1 MSVSP
6 GVLVAASDPWSREL
20 LSQLVLSVRC
30 DANVQFCEDGLAAI
44 DACRRQPFALVLAEQ
59 ELPGSDGLE
68 LLRQVRALRRGP
80 AAQPFILI
88 SAKADAASVRAAL
101 PLAPTAYMVKPYN
114 AENLRER
121 LRALLLAPGESVVC
135 ELPTLEQSLSL
146 GRFLQTE
153 RDAAEGAPLM
163 GEVGKAV
170 SRCMEARDINLEML
184 EQDFGHDPQI
194 TACLISAANSAARHV
209 GMPCQTFLQALSRL
223 GVAHALNMMLAV
235 ALQRAATLDDPLLIE
250 RAERF
255 WQLSRH
261 TADGAFALAESLGA
275 DADRCFTAG
284 LLHCLGDL
292 ALLRSLQD
300 WGSAGGA
307 LSESE
312 VDAALAEHGASFG
325 SALRTRWRLPLELR
339 NLIAA
344 AYAINGGVLS
354 REALIVN
361 LAASAAR
368 LPEAELPSLAE
379 HKAVRMLQLTSAQLG
394 FLSRS

>member
-20 LSQLVLSVRC
+20 LGQLVLSVRC
-30 DANVQFCEDGLAAI
+30 DATVEFCEDGDTAI
-44 DACRRQPFALVLAEQ
+44 EACRRHPFVLILAER

-68 LLRQVRALRRGP
+68 LLRHVRMRRRGP
-80 AAQPFILI
+80 VAQPFILI
-88 SAKADAASVRAAL
+88 SSKADAASVRAAL
-101 PLAPTAYMVKPYN
+101 PLAPTAYLVKPFN

-121 LRALLLAPGESVVC
+121 LRSLLLEPGESVVC
-135 ELPTLEQSLSL
+135 ELPPLEQSLSL
-146 GRFLQTE
+146 ERFLQTE
-153 RDAAEGAPLM
+153 RDATEGAPLM
-163 GEVGKAV
+163 GEVGAAV
-170 SRCMEARDINLEML
+170 NRCMEASDINLEML
-184 EQDFGHDPQI
+184 EQEFGHDPQI

-209 GMPCQTFLQALSRL
+209 GMPCQTLMQALSRL
-223 GVAHALNMMLAV
+223 GVAQALNLMLAV
-235 ALQRAATLDDPLLIE
+235 ALQRAATLNDPLLKE

-255 WQLSRH
+255 WELSRH
-261 TADGAFALAESLGA
+261 TADAAFALAESLGA

-300 WGSAGGA
+300 WHSAGGELGEADVDRA
-307 LSESE
+307 LK
-312 VDAALAEHGASFG
+312 EHGASFG

-344 AYAINGGVLS
+344 AYAIDNGVFS

-368 LPEAELPSLAE
+368 LPEADLPRLKD
-379 HKAVRMLQLTSAQLG
+379 HKAARMLQLTPAQLG
-394 FLSRS
+394 YLGRT

>member
-20 LSQLVLSVRC
+20 LGQLVLSVRC
-30 DANVQFCEDGLAAI
+30 DASVEFCEDGLAAI

-80 AAQPFILI
+80 ATQPFILI
-88 SAKADAASVRAAL
+88 SSKADAASVRAAL
-101 PLAPTAYMVKPYN
+101 PLAPTAYLVKPYN

-121 LRALLLAPGESVVC
+121 LRAVLLAPGESVVC
-135 ELPTLEQSLSL
+135 ELPALEQSLSL
-146 GRFLQTE
+146 ARFLQTE
-153 RDAAEGAPLM
+153 RDATDGAPLM

-170 SRCMEARDINLEML
+170 SRCMEASDINLEML
-184 EQDFGHDPQI
+184 EQEFGHDPQI

-209 GMPCQTFLQALSRL
+209 GMPCQTLLQALSRL
-223 GVAHALNMMLAV
+223 GVAHALNLMLAV
-235 ALQRAATLDDPLLIE
+235 ALQRAATLDDPLLRE

-255 WQLSRH
+255 WLLSQH
-261 TADGAFALAESLGA
+261 SADVAFALAESQGA

-300 WGSAGGA
+300 WSSAGGA
-307 LSESE
+307 LSERE

-344 AYAINGGVLS
+344 AYALSGGVLS

-361 LAASAAR
+361 LAANAAR

-379 HKAVRMLQLTSAQLG
+379 HKAVRMLQLTPAQLS

>member
-20 LSQLVLSVRC
+20 LGQLVLSVRG
-30 DANVQFCEDGLAAI
+30 DASVQFCEDGLAAI
-44 DACRRQPFALVLAEQ
+44 DACRRQTFALVLAER

-68 LLRQVRALRRGP
+68 LLRQVRAMRRGP

-101 PLAPTAYMVKPYN
+101 PLAPTAYLVNPFN
-114 AENLRER
+114 AENLRQR
-121 LRALLLAPGESVVC
+121 LRALLLTPGENVVR
-135 ELPTLEQSLSL
+135 ELPTLEQNLSL
-146 GRFLQTE
+146 ERFLQTE
-153 RDAAEGAPLM
+153 RDATDGAPLM
-163 GEVGKAV
+163 GDVGKAV
-170 SRCMEARDINLEML
+170 NRCMEARDIDLESL
-184 EQDFGHDPQI
+184 EQEFSHDPQI

-209 GMPCQTFLQALSRL
+209 GMPCQTLLQALSRL
-223 GVAHALNMMLAV
+223 GVAHALNLMLAV
-235 ALQRAATLDDPLLIE
+235 ALQRAATLDDSLLKE

-255 WQLSRH
+255 WQLSRDS
-261 TADGAFALAESLGA
+261 ADGAFALAESLGA

-300 WGSAGGA
+300 WSSAGGA
-307 LSESE
+307 LSERE
-312 VDAALAEHGASFG
+312 VDDALAEHGAGFG

-339 NLIAA
+339 NLVAA
-344 AYAINGGVLS
+344 AYAIDNGVFS

-361 LAASAAR
+361 LAATAAR
-368 LPEAELPSLAE
+368 LPEAELPGLAE
-379 HKAVRMLQLTSAQLG
+379 HKAVRMLRLTPAQLG

>member
-30 DANVQFCEDGLAAI
+30 DASVQFCEDGLAATE
-44 DACRRQPFALVLAEQ
+44 ACRRQPFALILAEQ
-59 ELPGSDGLE
+59 ELAGSDGLE
-68 LLRQVRALRRGP
+68 LLRQVRSLRRGP
-80 AAQPFILI
+80 VVQPFILI
-88 SAKADAASVRAAL
+88 SSKADAASVRAAL
-101 PLAPTAYMVKPYN
+101 PLAPTAYLVKPFN

-121 LRALLLAPGESVVC
+121 LRALLLVPGESIVC
-135 ELPTLEQSLSL
+135 ELPALEQSLSL
-146 GRFLQTE
+146 ERFLQTE
-153 RDAAEGAPLM
+153 RDATDGAPLM
-163 GEVGKAV
+163 GEVGAAV
-170 SRCMEARDINLEML
+170 NRCMEAANVSLELL
-184 EQDFGHDPQI
+184 EQEFGHDPQI

-209 GMPCQTFLQALSRL
+209 GMPCQTLLQALSRL
-223 GVAHALNMMLAV
+223 GVAHALNLMLAV
-235 ALQRAATLDDPLLIE
+235 ALQRAATLDDPLLKE

-255 WQLSRH
+255 WQLSRDS
-261 TADGAFALAESLGA
+261 ADGAHALAELLDA
-275 DADRCFTAG
+275 DAERCFTAG

-300 WGSAGGA
+300 WSNSGGS

-344 AYAINGGVLS
+344 AYAIDNGVFS

-368 LPEAELPSLAE
+368 LPEDELAGLAE
-379 HKAVRMLQLTSAQLG
+379 HKATRMLRLAPAQLG
-394 FLSRS
+394 VLSRS

>member
-30 DANVQFCEDGLAAI
+30 DASVQFCEDGLAATE
-44 DACRRQPFALVLAEQ
+44 ACRRQAFALILAEQ
-59 ELPGSDGLE
+59 ELAGSDGLE
-68 LLRQVRALRRGP
+68 LLRQVRSLRRGP

-88 SAKADAASVRAAL
+88 SSKADAASVRAAL
-101 PLAPTAYMVKPYN
+101 PLAPTAYLVKPFN

-135 ELPTLEQSLSL
+135 ELPALEQSLSL
-146 GRFLQTE
+146 ERFLQTE
-153 RDAAEGAPLM
+153 RDATDGAPLM
-163 GEVGKAV
+163 GEVGAAV
-170 SRCMEARDINLEML
+170 NRCMEAANVSLEVL
-184 EQDFGHDPQI
+184 EQEFGHDPQI

-209 GMPCQTFLQALSRL
+209 GMPCQTLLQALSRL
-223 GVAHALNMMLAV
+223 GVAHALNLMLAV
-235 ALQRAATLDDPLLIE
+235 ALQRAATLDDPLLKE

-255 WQLSRH
+255 WQLSRDS
-261 TADGAFALAESLGA
+261 ADGAHALAELLDA
-275 DADRCFTAG
+275 DAERCFTAG

-300 WGSAGGA
+300 WSNSGGE
-307 LSESE
+307 LSEND

-344 AYAINGGVLS
+344 AYAIDNGVFS

-361 LAASAAR
+361 LAACAAR
-368 LPEAELPSLAE
+368 LPEDALPGLAE
-379 HKAVRMLQLTSAQLG
+379 HKATRMLRLAPAQLG
-394 FLSRS
+394 VLSRS

>member
-20 LSQLVLSVRC
+20 LGQLVLSVRC
-30 DANVQFCEDGLAAI
+30 DATVQFCEDGLAAI
-44 DACRRQPFALVLAEQ
+44 DACKRQPFALVLAEQ

-68 LLRQVRALRRGP
+68 LLRQVRVLRRGA

-101 PLAPTAYMVKPYN
+101 PLAPTAYLVKPYN

-121 LRALLLAPGESVVC
+121 LRAVLLAPGESVVC
-135 ELPTLEQSLSL
+135 ELPALEQSLSL
-146 GRFLQTE
+146 GRFLQVE
-153 RDAAEGAPLM
+153 RDATEGAPLM

-170 SRCMEARDINLEML
+170 NRCMEAGDINLEML
-184 EQDFGHDPQI
+184 EQEFGHDPQI

-209 GMPCQTFLQALSRL
+209 GMPCQTLLQALSRL
-223 GVAHALNMMLAV
+223 GVAHALNLMLAV
-235 ALQRAATLDDPLLIE
+235 ALQRAATLDDPLLKE
-250 RAERF
+250 HAERF

-300 WGSAGGA
+300 WSGAGGA

-344 AYAINGGVLS
+344 AYALNGGVLS

-361 LAASAAR
+361 LAANAAR
-368 LPEAELPSLAE
+368 LPEAELPSLSE
-379 HKAVRMLQLTSAQLG
+379 HKAVRMLQLTPAQLG

>member
-1 MSVSP
+1 MSASP

-30 DANVQFCEDGLAAI
+30 DASVQFCEDGVAAI
-44 DACRRQPFALVLAEQ
+44 EACRRQPYALILAER
-59 ELPGSDGLE
+59 ELAGSDGLE

-80 AAQPFILI
+80 TAHPFILI
-88 SAKADAASVRAAL
+88 SSKADAASVRAAL
-101 PLAPTAYMVKPYN
+101 PLAPTAYLVKPFN

-121 LRALLLAPGESVVC
+121 LRALLLAPGENVVC
-135 ELPTLEQSLSL
+135 ELPALEQSLSL
-146 GRFLQTE
+146 ERYLQTE
-153 RDAAEGAPLM
+153 RDATDGAPLM
-163 GEVGKAV
+163 GAVGLAV
-170 SRCMEARDINLEML
+170 NRCMEAADVSLEML
-184 EQDFGHDPQI
+184 EQEFGHDPQI

-209 GMPCQTFLQALSRL
+209 GMPCQTLLQALSRL
-223 GVAHALNMMLAV
+223 GVAHALNLMLAV
-235 ALQRAATLDDPLLIE
+235 ALQRAATLDDSLLKE

-255 WQLSRH
+255 WQLSQRS
-261 TADGAFALAESLGA
+261 ADSAFVLAESLGA

-300 WGSAGGA
+300 WRSSGGA
-307 LSESE
+307 LSEEE
-312 VDAALAEHGASFG
+312 VDRALREHGAGFG

-344 AYAINGGVLS
+344 AYAIDNGVFS

-368 LPEAELPSLAE
+368 LSGDELSRLRD
-379 HKAVRMLQLTSAQLG
+379 HKATRMLQLTPEQLRCLG
-394 FLSRS
+394 CA

>member
-20 LSQLVLSVRC
+20 LGQLVLSVRC

-80 AAQPFILI
+80 ATQPFILI

-101 PLAPTAYMVKPYN
+101 PLAPTAYLVKPYN
-114 AENLRER
+114 AENLRAR
-121 LRALLLAPGESVVC
+121 LRAVLLVPGEDVVC
-135 ELPTLEQSLSL
+135 ELPTLEQNLSL
-146 GRFLQTE
+146 GRFLRTE
-153 RDAAEGAPLM
+153 RDATDGAPLM

-184 EQDFGHDPQI
+184 EQEFGHDPQI

-209 GMPCQTFLQALSRL
+209 GMPCQTLLQALSRL
-223 GVAHALNMMLAV
+223 GVAHALNLMLAV
-235 ALQRAATLDDPLLIE
+235 ALQRAATLDDPVLTE

-300 WGSAGGA
+300 WSSAGGA

-312 VDAALAEHGASFG
+312 VDAALDEHGASFG

-344 AYAINGGVLS
+344 AYAIESGVFS

-368 LPEAELPSLAE
+368 LPEAELPGLAE
-379 HKAVRMLQLTSAQLG
+379 HKAMRMLQLTSAQLG
-394 FLSRS
+394 LLSRS